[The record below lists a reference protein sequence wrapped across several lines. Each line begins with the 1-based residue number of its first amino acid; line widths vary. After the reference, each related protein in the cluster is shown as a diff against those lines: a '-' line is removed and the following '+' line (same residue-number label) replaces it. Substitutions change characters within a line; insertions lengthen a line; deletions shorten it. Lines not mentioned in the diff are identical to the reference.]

1 VSYLPS
7 LRQRITAAL
16 AALLGLVTIMTLL
29 GSGAIRSMNK
39 SIADDLAAVLDGSEI
54 TDGLVSSVLGEVRA
68 AQQYLLTPN
77 DDSKREFTA
86 NGDSAY
92 SYQRRFRS
100 LRALTNTD
108 RLIIDRIGATQAEVE
123 VAYATSH
130 ALTDLGRTDE
140 SRALVR
146 RAKSATDSLI
156 GDVRS
161 LAAAQ
166 AQHSMERAAV
176 LRRKAIASQTMI
188 WVLFVIAIVLGVSAA
203 TLTVRSVDLP
213 LQRLI
218 SAARQLGDGDLRPV
232 QLGDMPTEL
241 ASLARAMETMA
252 GQLREVVAAVVR
264 EAQQISSSAG
274 DFSAMSQELAAS
286 SGEISSA
293 MVKISGS
300 ADNQVRGMQDADALL
315 ARLRATAQTNAEA
328 ATRVVRLGEEI
339 RGVATRHRTDVEAA
353 RSTLLDVREVV
364 RVSAEQV
371 NQLAKLSE
379 SITDFIDLIKQIS
392 SQTNLLALNAAI
404 EAARAGE
411 HGRGFAVVAEEVR
424 HLADSSAKAA
434 EDVTKTVEFIRAQIR
449 DVTAT
454 MQVGTGKV
462 GGIEHVA
469 QGAATGLQEIGR
481 AVQEVQAA
489 AAVVAQEADQNR
501 TVVDRLTERTAQVAQ
516 AATDHASSSEE
527 VAAAAEEQSASTED
541 MAANAT
547 ELLEGANRLTQLVQ
561 RFRT

>member
-1 VSYLPS
+1 VNYLRS
-7 LRQRITAAL
+7 LRQRMTAAM
-16 AALLGLVTIMTLL
+16 AALLGLITIMTLL
-29 GSGAIRSMNK
+29 GFSSIRSMSK
-39 SIADDLAAVLDGSEI
+39 SIAADLAAVQDGSEI
-54 TDGLVSSVLGEVRA
+54 TNGLMSSVLGEIRA
-68 AQQYLLTPN
+68 ADQYLLTPN
-77 DDSKREFTA
+77 DDVKHEFTA
-86 NGDSAY
+86 SGDSAY
-92 SYQRRFRS
+92 SYQRRFRD
-100 LRALTNTD
+100 LPTLTNSD
-108 RLIIDRIGATQAEVE
+108 RLIINQIGATQAAVE

-130 ALTDLGRTDE
+130 ALADVGRIDE
-140 SRALVR
+140 SRTLVR
-146 RAKSATDSLI
+146 RAKTATDSLI
-156 GDVRS
+156 SDVRG
-161 LAAAQ
+161 LAVAQ
-166 AQHSMERAAV
+166 AQHSMERAQA
-176 LRRKAIASQTMI
+176 LRRKAVTFQTMI
-188 WVLFVIAIVLGVSAA
+188 WVLFVVAIVLGASAA
-203 TLTVRSVDLP
+203 TFTVRSVDLP

-218 SAARQLGDGDLRPV
+218 SAARQLGDGDLRV
-232 QLGDMPTEL
+232 VHLGDMPTEL

-264 EAQQISSSAG
+264 EAQQISASAS

-293 MVKISGS
+293 TVKISSS
-300 ADNQVRGMQDADALL
+300 ADHQVHGMQDADSLL

-328 ATRVVRLGEEI
+328 ATRVVKLGEEI
-339 RGVATRHRTDVEAA
+339 RSVAARHRRDVEAA

-364 RVSAEQV
+364 RTSAEQV
-371 NQLAKLSE
+371 AQLAKFSA

-434 EDVTKTVEFIRAQIR
+434 EDVTKTVEFISAQIR
-449 DVTAT
+449 EVTAT
-454 MQVGTGKV
+454 MQVGTSKV

-469 QGAATGLQEIGR
+469 LGAATGLQEIGR

-489 AAVVAQEADQNR
+489 AAVVAQAADQNR
-501 TVVDRLTERTAQVAQ
+501 MVVDRLAEQTAGVAQ
-516 AATDHASSSEE
+516 AATDHASSSEQ
-527 VAAAAEEQSASTED
+527 VAAAAEQQSASTED